1 MKLRIVTLIAAM
13 IILGTMALPVQL
25 AAQESQAQLKKAH
38 PHYSVTDLGTLGG
51 SNSVPWGI
59 NDRGQVV
66 GGSETTDID
75 PNSGFPTFHAFLW
88 NKGVMHD
95 LGTLGGQYSQALL
108 GGINSEGQVVG
119 EAETS
124 IVDPNNPPFFAWHA
138 FLWEKGTM
146 HDLGTLGGTFSYAMG
161 IDSESRVVGA
171 AQTDEPHPFFG
182 QQYHPFLWEKGV
194 MRDLGTLGGDVGFA
208 TGISVIEAPESE
220 EEGVADKEQA
230 RKTRKTK
237 SSRFQ
242 VIGGSI
248 VDNNPIPPFLF
259 PMRSFLW
266 EDGVM
271 TNLGTLGGIQSFPE
285 AINDRSQVV
294 GEFTVLDSEGT
305 GISHA
310 FRWKDGRRQD
320 LGTVAGDSD
329 SIAYAINHKGQIV
342 GGSGSGFID
351 LPFNSV
357 HAFLWEHGVLTDLN
371 TLIPANADL
380 QLLVAYGINARGQ
393 IAALAYE
400 FSTGTVRALLLN
412 PHDSTST
419 NQGTA
424 SAAQTATARRPQ
436 VILSENVRNLLQMAT
451 PGSRMKGRLNQK

>member
-1 MKLRIVTLIAAM
+1 
-13 IILGTMALPVQL
+13 
-25 AAQESQAQLKKAH
+25 
-38 PHYSVTDLGTLGG
+38 
-51 SNSVPWGI
+51 
-59 NDRGQVV
+59 
-66 GGSETTDID
+66 
-75 PNSGFPTFHAFLW
+75 
-88 NKGVMHD
+88 
-95 LGTLGGQYSQALL
+95 
-108 GGINSEGQVVG
+108 
-119 EAETS
+119 
-124 IVDPNNPPFFAWHA
+124 
-138 FLWEKGTM
+138 
-146 HDLGTLGGTFSYAMG
+146 
-161 IDSESRVVGA
+161 
-171 AQTDEPHPFFG
+171 
-182 QQYHPFLWEKGV
+182 
-194 MRDLGTLGGDVGFA
+194 
-208 TGISVIEAPESE
+208 
-220 EEGVADKEQA
+220 VADKEQA
-230 RKTRKTK
+230 QKTRKTK
-237 SSRFQ
+237 GSRFQ

-248 VDNNPIPPFLF
+248 VDNNPVPPFLF

-294 GEFTVLDSEGT
+294 GEFTVLDSQGT

-310 FRWKDGRRQD
+310 FRWKDGRKQD

-342 GGSGSGFID
+342 GASGSGFID
-351 LPFNSV
+351 LPFNAV

-380 QLLVAYGINARGQ
+380 QLIAAYGINARGQ

-400 FSTGTVRALLLN
+400 FSTGTLRALLLK
-412 PHDSTST
+412 PQDSTSASQET
-419 NQGTA
+419 T

>member
-1 MKLRIVTLIAAM
+1 MKLRIVTLIAVMM
-13 IILGTMALPVQL
+13 ILAAVALPVQL
-25 AAQESQAQLKKAH
+25 AAQALQAQLKKAH

-51 SNSVPWGI
+51 SNSRPWAI
-59 NDRGQVV
+59 NDLGQVV
-66 GGSETTDID
+66 GGSETSDID
-75 PNSGFPTFHAFLW
+75 PNSGFPAFHAFLW

-108 GGINSEGQVVG
+108 GGINSDGQVVG

-124 IVDPNNPPFFAWHA
+124 IVDPNNPPFFAVHA
-138 FLWEKGTM
+138 FLWDKGTM
-146 HDLGTLGGTFSYAMG
+146 HDLGTLGGTHSWAIG

-194 MRDLGTLGGDVGFA
+194 MGDLGTLGGDVGFA
-208 TGISVIEAPESE
+208 TGVSVIEAPGSG

-230 RKTRKTK
+230 RKTE
-237 SSRFQ
+237 SSHFQ

-271 TNLGTLGGIQSFPE
+271 TNLGPMGGIQSFPE

-294 GEFTVLDSEGT
+294 GEFTVLDSQGT

-310 FRWKDGRRQD
+310 FRWKDGRKQD

-329 SIAYAINHKGQIV
+329 GIAYAINHKGQIV
-342 GGSGSGFID
+342 GASGSGFID
-351 LPFNSV
+351 LPFNPV

-380 QLLVAYGINARGQ
+380 QLLAAYGINARGQ
-393 IAALAYE
+393 IAAFAYE

-424 SAAQTATARRPQ
+424 SAAQTVNAGRPQ
-436 VILSENVRNLLQMAT
+436 IILSENVRNLLQMAT

>member
-1 MKLRIVTLIAAM
+1 VKLRIVTLFAVM
-13 IILGTMALPVQL
+13 IFLGAVALPVQL

-51 SNSVPWGI
+51 NNSWPWGI

-66 GGSETTDID
+66 GSSETPDID
-75 PNSGFPTFHAFLW
+75 PNSGSPTVHAFLW

-95 LGTLGGQYSQALL
+95 IGTLGGQYSHALL

-124 IVDPNNPPFFAWHA
+124 IVDPNNPPFPAWHA

-146 HDLGTLGGTFSYAMG
+146 HDLGTLGGTHSYAIG
-161 IDSESRVVGA
+161 IDSERRVVGS

-208 TGISVIEAPESE
+208 TGISVVEAPESG

-237 SSRFQ
+237 SSHFQ

-271 TNLGTLGGIQSFPE
+271 TNLGPMGGIQSFPE

-294 GEFTVLDSEGT
+294 GEFTVLDSQGT

-310 FRWKDGRRQD
+310 FRWKDGRKQD

-342 GGSGSGFID
+342 GASGSGFID
-351 LPFNSV
+351 LPFNPV

-371 TLIPANADL
+371 TLIAANADL
-380 QLLVAYGINARGQ
+380 QLIAAYGINARGQ

-400 FSTGTVRALLLN
+400 FSTGTIRALLLK
-412 PHDSTST
+412 PQDSTA
-419 NQGTA
+419 NQETA
-424 SAAQTATARRPQ
+424 STAQTATARRPQ
-436 VILSENVRNLLQMAT
+436 IILSENVRNLLQRAT
-451 PGSRMKGRLNQK
+451 PGSRMTGRLSQK

>member
-1 MKLRIVTLIAAM
+1 MKLRIVALIAVVLFLAAV
-13 IILGTMALPVQL
+13 ALPVRL
-25 AAQESQAQLKKAH
+25 AAQESQEQHKKAH
-38 PHYSVTDLGTLGG
+38 FHYSVTDLGTLGG
-51 SNSVPWGI
+51 NNSFPWGI

-66 GGSETTDID
+66 GWSETPDID
-75 PNSGFPTFHAFLW
+75 PNTGFPTFRAFLW

-95 LGTLGGQYSQALL
+95 LGTLGGQNSQARL

-146 HDLGTLGGTFSYAMG
+146 HDLGTLGGTYSYAIG

-182 QQYHPFLWEKGV
+182 QQYHPFLWKKGV
-194 MRDLGTLGGDVGFA
+194 MRDLGTLGGNLGFA
-208 TGISVIEAPESE
+208 TGISVIEAPQSR
-220 EEGVADKEQA
+220 EEGVADKEQT
-230 RKTRKTK
+230 RKTRKTGH
-237 SSRFQ
+237 SRFQ
-242 VIGGSI
+242 VVGGSI
-248 VDNNPIPPFLF
+248 VDNNPTPPFLF
-259 PMRSFLW
+259 PMFSFLW
-266 EDGVM
+266 EHGVM
-271 TNLGTLGGIQSFPE
+271 TNLGALGGIQSFPE
-285 AINDRSQVV
+285 AINDCSQVV

-310 FRWKDGRRQD
+310 FRWKDGLKQD

-351 LPFNSV
+351 LPFNPV

-371 TLIPANADL
+371 TLIPANSDL
-380 QLLVAYGINARGQ
+380 QMIAAYGINARGQ
-393 IAALAYE
+393 IAALAFE
-400 FSTGTVRALLLN
+400 FSTGNVHAVVLN
-412 PHDSTST
+412 PHHRAST

-424 SAAQTATARRPQ
+424 SAAQTGTAGRPQ
-436 VILSENVRNLLQMAT
+436 VILPENVRNLLQMAT
-451 PGSRMKGRLNQK
+451 PGSRIKAKLNQR

>member
-25 AAQESQAQLKKAH
+25 AAQEAQAQLKKAH
-38 PHYSVTDLGTLGG
+38 IHYSVTDLGILVG
-51 SNSVPWGI
+51 SNSVPWGM
-59 NDRGQVV
+59 NDRCQVV
-66 GGSETTDID
+66 GRSETPDID

-266 EDGVM
+266 EDSVM

-310 FRWKDGRRQD
+310 FRWKDGRKQD

-380 QLLVAYGINARGQ
+380 QLLVAYGINERGQ

-400 FSTGTVRALLLN
+400 FSSGNVRALLLN
-412 PHDSTST
+412 PHDSTSA

-436 VILSENVRNLLQMAT
+436 IILSESVRNLLQMAT
-451 PGSRMKGRLNQK
+451 PGSRFKGRWNPK

>member
-1 MKLRIVTLIAAM
+1 MIFLAA
-13 IILGTMALPVQL
+13 TALPVRL
-25 AAQESQAQLKKAH
+25 AAQRSQAQLEKAH
-38 PHYSVTDLGTLGG
+38 PHYSITDLGALGG

-75 PNSGFPTFHAFLW
+75 PDSGFPTFHAFLW
-88 NKGVMHD
+88 DKGVMQD

-108 GGINSEGQVVG
+108 GGINSDGQVVG

-124 IVDPNNPPFFAWHA
+124 TVDPNNPPFFATHA
-138 FLWEKGTM
+138 FLWEKGAM
-146 HDLGTLGGTFSYAMG
+146 HDLGTLGGTHSYAMG

-194 MRDLGTLGGDVGFA
+194 MRDLGTLGGNLGFA
-208 TGISVIEAPESE
+208 TGISVIEVPQSRE
-220 EEGVADKEQA
+220 ERVADKGQA
-230 RKTRKTK
+230 RH
-237 SSRFQ
+237 SRFQ
-242 VIGGSI
+242 VVGGSI
-248 VDNNPIPPFLF
+248 VDNNPTPPFLF
-259 PMRSFLW
+259 PMFSFLW

-271 TNLGTLGGIQSFPE
+271 TNLGALGGIQSFPE

-310 FRWKDGRRQD
+310 FIWKDGLKQD

-351 LPFNSV
+351 LPFNPV
-357 HAFLWEHGVLTDLN
+357 HAFLWEHGVLP
-371 TLIPANADL
+371 I
-380 QLLVAYGINARGQ
+380 
-393 IAALAYE
+393 
-400 FSTGTVRALLLN
+400 ST
-412 PHDSTST
+412 P
-419 NQGTA
+419 
-424 SAAQTATARRPQ
+424 
-436 VILSENVRNLLQMAT
+436 
-451 PGSRMKGRLNQK
+451 